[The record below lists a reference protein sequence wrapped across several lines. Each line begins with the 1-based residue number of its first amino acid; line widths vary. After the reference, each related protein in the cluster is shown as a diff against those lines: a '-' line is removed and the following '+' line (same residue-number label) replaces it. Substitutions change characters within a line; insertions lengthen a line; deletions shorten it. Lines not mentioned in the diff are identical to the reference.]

1 MRRESG
7 KEAAVSSLFG
17 VWDSPGPPA
26 GSRTKSFKSEQLL
39 NLKCPVRAGLVTS
52 RLLPLVLPCSSLTRA
67 SLCCCC
73 RAVALWLRS
82 PCSLDIFAARSPR
95 RAPAHSPAQT
105 VFGSLALA
113 FASFARSMVFYV
125 LFALLTLCSGQTVSP
140 TTSPTP
146 FPMCS
151 APPGYFCSGGS
162 ALICPIGAY
171 CAGGAA
177 LNVSCYP
184 VTACTIAGLSAQP
197 PCYWNVSTIAGRGTL
212 GSANGIGTNALF
224 TNLQALAFDGTE
236 TLYVGDRD
244 AFNVKKFN
252 LSSRE
257 VKSFAAL
264 PSIVQGVAVF
274 KQSRIAST
282 NTNADVRIFSEAGSI
297 VYTIGVTSWVNGMAF
312 NLSGNLFTTNTVA

>member
-1 MRRESG
+1 MRCRTRYV
-7 KEAAVSSLFG
+7 APLASS
-17 VWDSPGPPA
+17 VA
-26 GSRTKSFKSEQLL
+26 LL
-39 NLKCPVRAGLVTS
+39 LAHACVFVL
-52 RLLPLVLPCSSLTRA
+52 LLP
-67 SLCCCC
+67 CCC
-73 RAVALWLRS
+73 ALVALSVLT
-82 PCSLDIFAARSPR
+82 DIFAARSPR

-312 NLSGNLFTTNTVA
+312 NLSGNLFTTNTVALAQCRPQECCQTLLEVFAATVTELEVYSEG